1 MPPVARW
8 SSTAANRTW
17 PKCRD
22 GCCCCCCCCSLVG
35 GRDVC
40 RCVVSR
46 VWSVSHTPRRASPK
60 TLRMHGRTVDGLDHQ
75 RTVLCDFESGSGGKS
90 QRWIL
95 AVVVASLPS
104 SCRRLC
110 RKHGSDIPQACPE
123 GLSQRDVVAD
133 AVAVVER
140 HVLLKFQQPAGS
152 SASPRGMYIS
162 LRYPRWSARL
172 TQMDPNPKTL
182 QAPR

>member
-1 MPPVARW
+1 MPAAARW

-22 GCCCCCCCCSLVG
+22 GCCCSLVG

-60 TLRMHGRTVDGLDHQ
+60 ALRMHGRTVDGLDHQ
-75 RTVLCDFESGSGGKS
+75 RTVLCEFESGSGSGSKKKS
-90 QRWIL
+90 QRWLL
-95 AVVVASLPS
+95 AVVAW

-110 RKHGSDIPQACPE
+110 REHGSDIPQTCPE
-123 GLSQRDVVAD
+123 GLPQAL
-133 AVAVVER
+133 VAVVER
-140 HVLLKFQQPAGS
+140 HGLLILHVLSSRPAR
-152 SASPRGMYIS
+152 PR
-162 LRYPRWSARL
+162 RL
-172 TQMDPNPKTL
+172 EAYTSDSGIPGGRPD
-182 QAPR
+182 